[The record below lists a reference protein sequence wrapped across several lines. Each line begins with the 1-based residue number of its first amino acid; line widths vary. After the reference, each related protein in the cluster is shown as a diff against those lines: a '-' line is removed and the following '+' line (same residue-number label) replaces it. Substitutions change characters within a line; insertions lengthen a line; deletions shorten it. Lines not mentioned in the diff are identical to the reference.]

1 MNKSQEPSRLQEGSW
16 SLWGRFLT
24 APSSQ
29 DACFSEVAYA
39 IIATPEICRLHF
51 GFRALVPQAG
61 DLNYCRALRL
71 GQRRYRLQVKQP
83 HHPGILLIDGVDTLL
98 DGTGVF
104 IHLGQLR
111 GNHTQIL
118 PEVYTLGLRKGFKIK
133 SLTHDDSFLQALVL
147 LYAAIPVS
155 SNVRIIFCRPNYIR
169 ILRLQIIIISLHN
182 DYNIGMI
189 KTC

>member
-51 GFRALVPQAG
+51 GFRAMVPQAG

-71 GQRRYRLQVKQP
+71 GQRRYRLPVKQP
-83 HHPGILLIDGVDTLL
+83 HHPRIRSWLARE
-98 DGTGVF
+98 F
-104 IHLGQLR
+104 SS
-111 GNHTQIL
+111 
-118 PEVYTLGLRKGFKIK
+118 TLG
-133 SLTHDDSFLQALVL
+133 SF
-147 LYAAIPVS
+147 AAIILKYFWKSTPWASAKASKLNRLLMTIPSFKRWSYYMPPCLSAQMCELFSV
-155 SNVRIIFCRPNYIR
+155 VRTISVFYGY
-169 ILRLQIIIISLHN
+169 RLL
-182 DYNIGMI
+182 
-189 KTC
+189 

>member
-71 GQRRYRLQVKQP
+71 GQRRYRLPVKQP
-83 HHPGILLIDGVDTLL
+83 HHPRIRSWLARE
-98 DGTGVF
+98 F
-104 IHLGQLR
+104 SS
-111 GNHTQIL
+111 
-118 PEVYTLGLRKGFKIK
+118 TLG
-133 SLTHDDSFLQALVL
+133 SF
-147 LYAAIPVS
+147 AAIILKYSRKSTPWASAKASKLNRSLMTIPSFKRWSYYMPPYLSAQMCELFSV
-155 SNVRIIFCRPNYIR
+155 VRTISVFYGY
-169 ILRLQIIIISLHN
+169 RLL
-182 DYNIGMI
+182 
-189 KTC
+189 